1 MDASSQVLGLKRR
14 GVNNVLI
21 SAITTGEAALV
32 MRIGKRFQYYPNV
45 FGIHYACGDEAIG
58 MAGDSAKNY
67 YGIHA
72 YSTWDE
78 DTSEMSKLRK
88 ITMKY
93 HPASKPRI
101 MVYQQ
106 GWYWGKVISE
116 GIQRAGRDLDG
127 EKLVDTLETFRDFD
141 TGGISGP
148 ITFTP
153 QSHKATN
160 YCKIFKTDINKRKLI
175 SVTAWMKPAE

>member
-1 MDASSQVLGLKRR
+1 
-14 GVNNVLI
+14 
-21 SAITTGEAALV
+21 
-32 MRIGKRFQYYPNV
+32 
-45 FGIHYACGDEAIG
+45 
-58 MAGDSAKNY
+58 MAGDASKNY

-78 DTSEMSKLRK
+78 DAPEMSKLRK
-88 ITMKY
+88 ITMRY
-93 HPASKPRI
+93 HPTGKPRI

-127 EKLVDTLETFRDFD
+127 EKLVDALETFRDFD

-148 ITFTP
+148 ITFTS

-160 YCKIFKTDINKRKLI
+160 YCKIFKTNMNKRKLI
-175 SVTAWMKPAE
+175 PVTAWMKPAE